1 MMKIVRRNGVLVE
14 VKSLT
19 VGEVFEDEH
28 GHIYQKVNQVTYGS
42 GEDKIQLNAVALLN
56 GQLTW
61 FGDHERVCRCSAEL
75 IIS

>member
-14 VKSLT
+14 VKNLT
-19 VGEVFEDEH
+19 VGEVFEDED
-28 GHIYQKVNQVTYGS
+28 GHIYQKVNQVSYGS

-61 FGDHERVCRCSAEL
+61 FGDHERVCHCNAEL

>member
-1 MMKIVRRNGVLVE
+1 MLKITRRKGILVE
-14 VKSLT
+14 VRNLT
-19 VGEVFEDEH
+19 VGEVFEDEN
-28 GHIYQKVNQVTYGS
+28 GHIFQKVNQVIYGS

-61 FGDHERVCRCSAEL
+61 FGDYERVCRCNAEL

>member
-14 VKSLT
+14 VKNLT
-19 VGEVFEDEH
+19 VGEVFEDED
-28 GHIYQKVNQVTYGS
+28 GHIYQKVNQVIYGS

-61 FGDHERVCRCSAEL
+61 FGDHERVCRCNAEL

>member
-14 VKSLT
+14 VKNLT
-19 VGEVFEDEH
+19 VGEVFEDED
-28 GHIYQKVNQVTYGS
+28 GHIYQKVNQVIYGS

-61 FGDHERVCRCSAEL
+61 FSDHERVCRCNAEL

>member
-14 VKSLT
+14 VRNLT
-19 VGEVFEDEH
+19 VGEVFEDED
-28 GHIYQKVNQVTYGS
+28 GHIYQKVNQVIYGS

-61 FGDHERVCRCSAEL
+61 FDDYERVCRCNAEL